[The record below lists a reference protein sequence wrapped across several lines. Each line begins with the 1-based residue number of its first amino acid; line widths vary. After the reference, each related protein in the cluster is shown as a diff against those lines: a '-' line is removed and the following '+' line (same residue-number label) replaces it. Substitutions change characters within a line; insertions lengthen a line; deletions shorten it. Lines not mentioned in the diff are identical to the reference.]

1 MPADY
6 RQGCF
11 YTVCAL
17 FGKTCTRFFGGRTTF
32 KIIVDIVRH
41 YSGCKRP
48 LTAHQVVFRFAY
60 IFGKQ
65 EVYAVYPYISACFM
79 VVRRYSKHFHTSFVF
94 VAFFVNLVKHNRKG
108 NASVRTYVFKSH
120 IKTEYT
126 SRGLRIYVLQIIIC
140 SVLAA
145 AYGYGNGFGTCV
157 GGIYN
162 ASSRH

>member
-1 MPADY
+1 
-6 RQGCF
+6 
-11 YTVCAL
+11 
-17 FGKTCTRFFGGRTTF
+17 
-32 KIIVDIVRH
+32 
-41 YSGCKRP
+41 
-48 LTAHQVVFRFAY
+48 
-60 IFGKQ
+60 
-65 EVYAVYPYISACFM
+65 M

-108 NASVRTYVFKSH
+108 NASVGTYVFKSH

-162 ASSRH
+162 AAVDINDRVGEYRLVMEAWIFFSPLVMASCWAVNLRTAV